1 MREVIETAR
10 LVLRPMS
17 AKDIP
22 AMVCLLDDL
31 RVSGNT
37 SNIPYPYGEADARD
51 WVGRQPDLRGQGQA
65 YVYSVCDAETDAIVG
80 AMGLHW
86 SDRHTGDGQM
96 GWELGYWFGVPHW
109 GQGFATEAGT
119 AIVREAEASLA
130 PDRIVAGHFTENP
143 KSGHV
148 LVKLGFEYTGVICD
162 SYSLARRA
170 KVPCRSMVRTA
181 GAPLPDPGRA
191 P

>member
-10 LVLRPMS
+10 LILRPMS
-17 AKDIP
+17 VKDIP

-37 SNIPYPYGEADARD
+37 SNIPYPYGEADARA
-51 WVGRQPDLRGQGQA
+51 WVARQPENRSQGQA
-65 YVYSVCDAETDAIVG
+65 YVYSVCDAETDTMMG
-80 AMGLHW
+80 GMGLHW
-86 SDRHTGDGQM
+86 SDRQTDDGQM

-109 GQGFATEAGT
+109 GQGFATEAG
-119 AIVREAEASLA
+119 AAVVREAEATVA
-130 PDRIVAGHFTENP
+130 PDRIVAAHFTENP

-148 LVKLGFEYTGVICD
+148 LVKLGFEYTGVIRD
-162 SYSLARRA
+162 SFSLARQA
-170 KVPCRSMVRTA
+170 KVQTRSMVRLA